1 MELAYNVLT
10 NEDILKEI
18 TKWHIFDYVQYPD
31 IFLDIICNENNI
43 YKLDWLLTNKYVTF
57 GILDK
62 YVREIIKPLQKVN
75 NIIIPHIPINS
86 FIEYVLIFKK
96 SFKVFM
102 YIFKNFETE
111 RNIIL
116 QSKIFEIPE
125 IQYHLRSNLNSF
137 AKKMEL
143 VNIYQ
148 YLRMLPDTLPR
159 IYRDLLGKFP
169 GIYYETC
176 ILCENDGRED
186 IQWRN
191 MKDKEELENIVAEF
205 NKNSQKDDLANQN
218 IPTGISD
225 DSNLYY
231 GIVANDYQL
240 NGGNMISPLV
250 NIYNKC
256 NKYRRANNLCDYPD
270 RNCEI
275 VIGNFSDFIK
285 LIKV

>member
-1 MELAYNVLT
+1 MELAYNALT

-18 TKWHIFDYVQYPD
+18 TKWYIFDYIQYPD

-43 YKLDWLLTNKYVTF
+43 YKLDWLLTNKYITF
-57 GILDK
+57 KILDK
-62 YVREIIKPLQKVN
+62 YVSEVLKPLYKIN
-75 NIIIPHIPINS
+75 DISIPHIPINS
-86 FIEYVLIFKK
+86 FIEYVLLFKK

-116 QSKIFEIPE
+116 QSKILEIPE

-148 YLRMLPDTLPR
+148 YLRMLPEILPR
-159 IYRDLLGKFP
+159 VYRDLLGKFP

-186 IQWRN
+186 IQWQN

-205 NKNSQKDDLANQN
+205 NKNSQKDNLANQN

-225 DSNLYY
+225 DDNFYSGAVPWDFRWNN
-231 GIVANDYQL
+231 NDIDSMF
-240 NGGNMISPLV
+240 NT
-250 NIYNKC
+250 YNKC
-256 NKYRRANNLCDYPD
+256 NKYRKANNLCDCPD

-275 VIGNFSDFIK
+275 VIGDFSDFIK
-285 LIKV
+285 LIEV